1 MMLEMKKEKKPVK
14 VGKVRKWVTG
24 KPRGGVVSWKD
35 ERGVDKQVRLG
46 TFIRDH
52 LLMGDD
58 HIQSTWKA
66 YKQAVKGR
74 GKRYNPGSYSNVKY
88 YFYMLKKLRL
98 IKPVSVKKK
107 PVLSM
112 GQKVIAQP
120 VVYHIVNSV
129 SDAWNKPREYYDKK
143 RLKME
148 R

>member
-1 MMLEMKKEKKPVK
+1 MKPVK

-24 KPRGGVVSWKD
+24 KPRGGVVSWKN

-74 GKRYNPGSYSNVKY
+74 GKRYNPGSYSNVKH
-88 YFYMLKKLRL
+88 YFWLAKKLGL
-98 IKPVSVKKK
+98 IKPK
-107 PVLSM
+107 PAIRRKPKLKT
-112 GQKVIAQP
+112 GQRIVAKP
-120 VVYHIVNSV
+120 VVYHIENSV
-129 SDAWNKPREYYDKK
+129 DDAWQHLRKNYNKLIKK
-143 RLKME
+143 TRGV
-148 R
+148 